1 MASKVKENDL
11 TPPENLKMSITGYPF
26 NFNYQ
31 NSTQAKLKSQS
42 RILCKRKIVQI
53 KKNMMRPIVS
63 AVGLI
68 CILAHDYLIVK
79 IKMLFRYSVTIVE
92 G

>member
-1 MASKVKENDL
+1 MNNIFFKKEYQRYTKD
-11 TPPENLKMSITGYPF
+11 NLEDTM
-26 NFNYQ
+26 
-31 NSTQAKLKSQS
+31 SQS

-53 KKNMMRPIVS
+53 KKNMMRPIDS

-79 IKMLFRYSVTIVE
+79 IKMLFRYSVTIVD